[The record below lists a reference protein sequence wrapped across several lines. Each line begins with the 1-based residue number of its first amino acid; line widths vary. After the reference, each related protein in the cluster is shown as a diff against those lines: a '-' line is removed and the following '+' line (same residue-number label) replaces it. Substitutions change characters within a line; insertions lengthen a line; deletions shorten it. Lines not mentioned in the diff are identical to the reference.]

1 MKNKYLLILIIF
13 SFSSC
18 KDRIEK
24 RIEII
29 NNIND
34 SLMNVVSNIKDKAE
48 AESFNLKIESL
59 GDSVNS
65 IRNDKGYKKGYL
77 KKTITN
83 LDSLRTLFKIRQSVI
98 FNRYASEKITG
109 KYEGNGRTYGYLKN
123 WGKLPNGVI
132 FTKININKTGRVSI
146 DYLFSTNKH
155 WANAEAKISNCII
168 SNDTLIK
175 GKFIDNKG
183 VVCEFEW
190 NENKLSLQ
198 NNNWDSENKLV
209 K

>member
-1 MKNKYLLILIIF
+1 MKIKYLLILLIF
-13 SFSSC
+13 YFSSC

-24 RIEII
+24 RIDII
-29 NNIND
+29 NNTND

-48 AESFNLKIESL
+48 AESFNLKIISL
-59 GDSVNS
+59 ADSVNS
-65 IRNDKGYKKGYL
+65 IKNDKGYKKGYL
-77 KKTITN
+77 KNTITN
-83 LDSLRTLFKIRQSVI
+83 LDSLITLFKIKQSVI
-98 FNRYASEKITG
+98 FNRYSSEKITG
-109 KYEGNGRTYGYLKN
+109 KYEGNGRSYGYIKN
-123 WGKLPNGVI
+123 WGKVPNGVI
-132 FTKININKTGRVSI
+132 FTKININKNGRVSI
-146 DYLFSTNKH
+146 DYLFSNNRR

-168 SNDTLIK
+168 SNDSLIK

-198 NNNWDSENKLV
+198 NNNWDCENKLV